1 MANTH
6 NPHGYKFNTLTIH
19 GGQEVDPTTGAVIPI
34 LSMASTF
41 AQRSPGEHTGYEYS
55 RSGNPTRNTF
65 ERNLA
70 AIEHGKYGL
79 CFSSGLS
86 ATMTVISM
94 LKSGD
99 HVISGDD
106 VYGGTNRYFQKVAA
120 NFGVTF
126 EFVDMTKEGELEK
139 ALENPKTKL
148 VWLETPTNPTLKI
161 IDIKHAAEKSRNKNV
176 WTVVDNTFASP
187 YFQKPLDLGADI
199 VLHSISK
206 YINGHSDVIM
216 GCIVTNNDELYTK
229 LKFLQNAMGP
239 IPSPFDCWLAM
250 RGVKTLAIR
259 MREHEK
265 NAIAIAHFLE
275 KHPKVKRV
283 TFPGLASHPQHEL
296 AKRQM
301 SGFGG
306 MITFYLKGGL
316 KESRQFLENTH
327 LFILAESLG
336 GVESL
341 VEHPAIMTHAS
352 VPVEQ
357 RKILGIDDSLIRLSV
372 GIEDLEDL
380 LADLTHALDAVQL
393 QD

>member
-1 MANTH
+1 MSSQSTM
-6 NPHGYKFNTLTIH
+6 FM
-19 GGQEVDPTTGAVIPI
+19 EEPI
-34 LSMASTF
+34 DT
-41 AQRSPGEHTGYEYS
+41 S
-55 RSGNPTRNTF
+55 R
-65 ERNLA
+65 EL
-70 AIEHGKYGL
+70 
-79 CFSSGLS
+79 
-86 ATMTVISM
+86 
-94 LKSGD
+94 
-99 HVISGDD
+99 
-106 VYGGTNRYFQKVAA
+106 QQ

-126 EFVDMTKEGELEK
+126 QFVDMTKEGELEK
-139 ALENPKTKL
+139 ALENPNTKI

-161 IDIKHAAEKSRNKNV
+161 IDIKACAEKARNKNV
-176 WTVVDNTFASP
+176 ITVVDNTFASP

-216 GCIVTNNDELYTK
+216 GCIVTNSDELHSK
-229 LKFLQNAMGP
+229 LRFLQNAMGP

-265 NAIAIAHFLE
+265 NAIVVAQFLE
-275 KHPKVKRV
+275 KHPKVKAV
-283 TFPGLASHPQHEL
+283 TFPGLPSHPQHEL

-316 KESRQFLENTH
+316 KESRQFLENTK

-352 VPVEQ
+352 VPAEQ
-357 RKILGIDDSLIRLSV
+357 RKVLGIDDSLIRLSV
-372 GIEDLEDL
+372 GIEDVEDL
-380 LADLTHALDAVQL
+380 LADLTKALDAVTLDQ
-393 QD
+393 